1 MTDSNPVRLRAVEV
15 GDLTFTR
22 KCRND
27 PSIHLPALGRRFPIT
42 DVSEEAW
49 FRSLGQGSPPVEV
62 TYIVAAR
69 DGDAALG
76 MTTLREIDWI
86 NRTAM
91 FGLWIAPEVQSN
103 GVGRSA
109 SAQMLDV
116 AFGRL
121 NLRKVSLDVLASNGR
136 AAAMYASLGFCEEGR
151 FVDHVVV
158 DGTYDDVIRMA
169 LRGPTVNGR

>member
-1 MTDSNPVRLRAVEV
+1 MTDSNPVRLRAVEL
-15 GDLTFTR
+15 GDLAFTR

-27 PSIHLPALGRRFPIT
+27 PWIHLPALGRRFPIT
-42 DVSEEAW
+42 DVGEEAW

-69 DGDAALG
+69 DGDTALG
-76 MTTLREIDWI
+76 MTTLRDIDWI

-103 GVGRSA
+103 GVGTSA

-121 NLRKVSLDVLASNGR
+121 NLRKLSLDVLASNER
-136 AAAMYASLGFCEEGR
+136 AAAMYRGLGFCEEGR

-158 DGTYDDVIRMA
+158 DGVYDDVIRMA
-169 LRGPTVNGR
+169 LQGRPVNAR